1 MGRKVF
7 IFPAAALLLALSA
20 GAGAAHADTDTDKD
34 KEAPKQPPADAA
46 AGPPGL
52 PAEAMGEAPPA
63 LPPPEPPPPVT
74 LPEAVRPTIKTWVD
88 HRELGLG
95 EVVRLTVEIRR
106 KPEHEFH
113 LPGEVTFGQLDLIH
127 KSLDTVDEKEGG
139 WKKDTYTFDLI
150 ALTPGKA
157 QIPPLKFGGV
167 TKAGEILEL
176 ESRKI
181 ELTTKDPTAGAKE
194 PQLREAAPTV
204 KVYEK
209 NYLLL
214 YFFAVLAGVFAVIAL
229 VWIIARNWEKWHP
242 KAQIAP
248 PPPRPP
254 EEVAYEK
261 LAALR
266 GKLPEDLDDRK
277 IWYVDLSE
285 IMREYLANRFDFDA
299 LESTSE
305 EIIES
310 MKMKKTV
317 GITQAELWKFLVA
330 CDMVKFAKYSS
341 SNDEDKELVDEAFN
355 IVKVTTPRKGE
366 DASA

>member
-1 MGRKVF
+1 MGRMVF
-7 IFPAAALLLALSA
+7 IVPAAALLLVLSA
-20 GAGAAHADTDTDKD
+20 GTVAALADTD
-34 KEAPKQPPADAA
+34 APKQPPADAA
-46 AGPPGL
+46 AEPPGL
-52 PAEAMGEAPPA
+52 QAEAMGEAPPS
-63 LPPPEPPPPVT
+63 LPPPEPPQPVT

-88 HRELGLG
+88 HKEIGLG

-113 LPGEVTFGQLDLIH
+113 LPQNVAFGELDLLD
-127 KSLDTVDEKEGG
+127 KSLETLDEKEGG
-139 WKKDTYTFDLI
+139 WKKDTYTIDLI
-150 ALTPGKA
+150 ALTPGKT

-181 ELTTKDPTAGAKE
+181 ELTINDPAAGAKD
-194 PQLREAAPTV
+194 PQLKEEAPTV

-214 YFFAVLAGVFAVIAL
+214 YFLSVLAGVFAIIAL
-229 VWIIARNWEKWHP
+229 VWTIARNWEKWHP
-242 KAQIAP
+242 KAELAP

-261 LAALR
+261 LSALR
-266 GKLPEDLDDRK
+266 EKLAEDMDERK

-285 IMREYLANRFDFDA
+285 VMREYLADRFDFDA

-317 GITQAELWKFLVA
+317 GITQAELWKFLVS
-330 CDMVKFAKYSS
+330 CDMVKFAKYAS
-341 SNDEDKELVDEAFN
+341 SNDEDSELIDEAFN
-355 IVKVTTPRKGE
+355 IVEVTTPRRGE
-366 DASA
+366 DASE

>member
-1 MGRKVF
+1 MKSMVF
-7 IFPAAALLLALSA
+7 MFPAAALLLSAVA
-20 GAGAAHADTDTDKD
+20 GAGAAHADTDT
-34 KEAPKQPPADAA
+34 AKQPPADEAA
-46 AGPPGL
+46 EPPGL
-52 PAEAMGEAPPA
+52 PPEAMGDT
-63 LPPPEPPPPVT
+63 PPPEPPKPVT
-74 LPEAVRPTIKTWVD
+74 LPEAAAPTIKTWVD

-95 EVVRLTVEIRR
+95 EIVRLTVEIRR
-106 KPEHEFH
+106 KPEHTFH
-113 LPGEVTFGQLDLIH
+113 LPHNVAFGELDLLD
-127 KSLDTVDEKEGG
+127 KSLDTLDEKEGG

-150 ALTPGKA
+150 ALTPGKT

-181 ELTTKDPTAGAKE
+181 ELTIKDPTAGAKD
-194 PQLREAAPTV
+194 PQLKEAASTV

-214 YFFAVLAGVFAVIAL
+214 YFLAVLAAIFAIITL
-229 VWIIARNWEKWHP
+229 VWYIARNWEKWHP
-242 KAQIAP
+242 KAELAP

-266 GKLPEDLDDRK
+266 EKLPEDLDDRK

-285 IMREYLANRFDFDA
+285 VMREYLANRFDFDA

-317 GITQAELWKFLVA
+317 GITQAELWKFLVS
-330 CDMVKFAKYSS
+330 CDMVKFAKYAS
-341 SNDEDKELVDEAFN
+341 SNNEDTELIDEAFN
-355 IVKVTTPRKGE
+355 IVEVTTPRQGE
-366 DASA
+366 DATA